1 MSRTATTTTTTT
13 TTTVPGTS
21 APSRTESSDELIQQ
35 MREIDKK
42 FRRVCEQLVLLNNRI
57 EAYQKRYDRA
67 VRNNQRSFRY
77 QHRLRLVTLEGV
89 RNMFYEYA
97 SNRADKLDEMQ
108 DRLMEEHN
116 IDWDDICNTE

>member
-1 MSRTATTTTTTT
+1 MCGVVVRGVMSRTASC
-13 TTTVPGTS
+13 PQRAETS
-21 APSRTESSDELIQQ
+21 AQLINQ
-35 MREIDKK
+35 MREVDKK

-67 VRNNQRSFRY
+67 VSSNQRSFRY

-97 SNRADKLDEMQ
+97 SDRADKLDEMQ
-108 DRLMEEHN
+108 DRLMEEFH